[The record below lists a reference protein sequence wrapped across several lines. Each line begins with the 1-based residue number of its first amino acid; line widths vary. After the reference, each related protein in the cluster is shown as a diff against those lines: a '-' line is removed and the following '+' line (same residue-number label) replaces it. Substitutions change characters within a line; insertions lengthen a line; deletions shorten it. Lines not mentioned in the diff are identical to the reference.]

1 MRSIFLIGD
10 IVSMTIHFEDFQKVD
25 IRVGTIVD
33 VGSFPEAKKS
43 AYKLQIDFGSELGV
57 KKTSAQITGLYTPET
72 LLGKQ
77 VIAVVNFPNKQIGKF
92 MSEVLVLGLNNV
104 AQDIVL
110 VTPDQRVENG
120 MRLH

>member
-1 MRSIFLIGD
+1 
-10 IVSMTIHFEDFQKVD
+10 MTIHFEDFQKVD